1 MRKVATVGVTLLA
14 ALTLTA
20 CGSSES
26 PKSSASSE
34 SSTSSSKKVTKV
46 KDELGLSTKQVK
58 EYNTSLS
65 DGLSE
70 DQGYARKGDDGY
82 KPSLFIESISYDSN
96 RGLHVK
102 IQPQFLELSNLDKD
116 KVASYSQGM
125 ASTQL
130 IIIGVDDKTDQK
142 VPTNFYDGA
151 NRIGG
156 SKFTSATS
164 YKWK

>member
-1 MRKVATVGVTLLA
+1 MKKVATLGVTLLA
-14 ALTLTA
+14 AFTLTA
-20 CGSSES
+20 CGSSGS
-26 PKSSASSE
+26 SKSSASSE
-34 SSTSSSKKVTKV
+34 KATNSSKKVTNV
-46 KDELGLSTKQVK
+46 KDNLGLSPKQVK
-58 EYNTSLS
+58 EYNASLA

-82 KPSLFIESISYDSN
+82 KPSLFIDSISYDSS

-102 IQPQFLELSNLDKD
+102 IQPQFLELSNSDKD
-116 KVASYSQGM
+116 EVASYSQGM

-151 NRIGG
+151 SRIGG